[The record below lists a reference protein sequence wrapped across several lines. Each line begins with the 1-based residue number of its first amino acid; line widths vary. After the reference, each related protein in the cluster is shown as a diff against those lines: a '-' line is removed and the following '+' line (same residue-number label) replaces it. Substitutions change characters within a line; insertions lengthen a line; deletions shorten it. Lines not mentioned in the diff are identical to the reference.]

1 MIKWG
6 IIGTGTMASTFVQ
19 AIQRNKNCSVEAVGS
34 RTLTNAS
41 KFAERFGITHS
52 FGSYEELSQCADI
65 EVVYIASTN
74 NFHYKNALQALNAG
88 KHILIE
94 KPFAL
99 NHKESKEILDLAQS
113 KGLFCMEGMWMRF
126 IPMIQKAKELVDNG
140 EIGSIQML
148 TANFGMPMQYD
159 ANNRQ
164 YDPKLGGGALLD
176 LLVYPISLAHL
187 ILGKPKAIQ
196 SLSTLTPSGV
206 DAQTTCMFSY
216 ESGTIS
222 NLQASFSTALA
233 NEVYLYGEK
242 GSIHITAPI
251 YRPHESHIK
260 YFSTMSPTDLKS
272 DEGGGI
278 SSTIKNNKLVRAL
291 LFKIGGLVKHVLQK
305 KLIVPFEGSGY
316 DHQVE
321 EVVNCLKNKK
331 KESSIMSHK
340 DTLEVMQVL
349 DIIRQQQNIK
359 YIL

>member
-6 IIGTGTMASTFVQ
+6 IIGTGTMAATFVQ
-19 AIQRNKNCSVEAVGS
+19 AIQRNKNCSVQAVGS
-34 RTLTNAS
+34 RTLANAS

-52 FGSYEELSQCADI
+52 MGSYEELVQSTDVEI
-65 EVVYIASTN
+65 VYIASTN
-74 NFHYKNALQALNAG
+74 NFHYKNALEALNAG

-99 NHKESKEILDLAQS
+99 NHQESKEIVDLAIS

-126 IPMIQKAKELVDNG
+126 IPMIQKAKELVKNG
-140 EIGSIQML
+140 DIGTIQMM
-148 TANFGMPMQYD
+148 TANFGMPIQYD

-176 LLVYPISLAHL
+176 LLVYPISLAQM
-187 ILGKPKAIQ
+187 ILGKPKTIQ

-206 DAQTTCMFSY
+206 DAQTSCMFSY

-260 YFSTMSPTDLKS
+260 YFSALSPSDLKS
-272 DEGGGI
+272 DDGGGI
-278 SSTIKNNKLVRAL
+278 SSTIKNNKLLRGL
-291 LFKIGGLVKHVLQK
+291 LFKIGGLAKHVLQK

-316 DHQVE
+316 DHQVQ
-321 EVVNCLKNKK
+321 EVVNCLKNNK
-331 KESSIMSHK
+331 KESPTMSLN
-340 DTLEVMQVL
+340 DTLEIMQIL
-349 DIIRQQQNIK
+349 DTIRQQQNIK
-359 YIL
+359 